1 MAKTKLENVTG
12 LGFDPNFAQL
22 DTRGLPGIE
31 EQREE
36 SFVDERF
43 GGLVNES
50 RFSLRQALTDM
61 AEKDGSDPE
70 VARVLA
76 EAGIENPSQATT
88 VYIAE
93 QPFSIVYHEGL
104 WRGEGVLDHRRRRL
118 TAKSRD
124 ELVGK
129 LMALARRT
137 KKEAIH
143 ELSEGE
149 KLQVV
154 RIAQGGDIRGAIAHY
169 LRLAIGEE
177 RADQYENPTDM
188 LGDPGL
194 SVVFD
199 EAAALT
205 WFASRP
211 RVQDS
216 EEFQDFLQDYR
227 GGRPFNHDLLDGAWA
242 TFNEKRNRLIFAP
255 MPDAQEATEE
265 PEQLDDLSDTDVE
278 KLMAST
284 KREYVKTALAGRR

>member
-12 LGFDPNFAQL
+12 LGFDPLFGQL
-22 DTRGLPGIE
+22 DTRGMPGIE

-36 SFVDERF
+36 TFVDDRF

-61 AEKDGSDPE
+61 AEKDGNDPE

-76 EAGIENPSQATT
+76 EAGIENPSMPTT
-88 VYIAE
+88 VHISG
-93 QPFSIVYHEGL
+93 QPFTIRYENEL
-104 WRGEGVLDHRRRRL
+104 WRGEGVLDHKRHRL
-118 TAKSRD
+118 TANSRD
-124 ELVGK
+124 ELIGK
-129 LMALARRT
+129 FMALARRT
-137 KKEAIH
+137 KKETVQ
-143 ELSEGE
+143 EGE

-169 LRLAIGEE
+169 LELAIGEE
-177 RADQYENPTDM
+177 RANQYENPTDM

-216 EEFQDFLQDYR
+216 EEFQGFLQDYR
-227 GGRPFNHDLLDGAWA
+227 GGRPLNHDLLDGAWA
-242 TFNEKRNRLIFAP
+242 TFNDKRNLLIFAP
-255 MPDAQEATEE
+255 MPGAQEATEGA
-265 PEQLDDLSDTDVE
+265 EQLDDLSDTDVE